1 MTGALLE
8 VDGVT
13 KRFGGLS
20 ALNELSFDVREGEI
34 VSVIGPNGAGKS
46 TVFNVITG
54 LYPPDG
60 GDVRLRG
67 QSIVG
72 LSPNRITKAGI
83 ARTFQN
89 VHLFPNMTVL
99 ENAMVGQHCRSKAGV
114 FGSILRT
121 PAVRREEA
129 AIRTRAR
136 ASLDFFGSRLAGYR
150 QDQPAFVLSYA
161 NRRRLEMARALA
173 TDPVIMLLDEPTAG
187 MNPRETLELRDHIVR
202 MRDELG
208 LTVLVIE
215 HDMRVVKGVSDRVVA
230 CDYGRKIAEGT
241 YEEVANDEQVV
252 EAYLGVRH
260 EELG

>member
-1 MTGALLE
+1 MSPALLE
-8 VDGVT
+8 VVGVT

-20 ALNELSFDVREGEI
+20 ALNDLSFEVGEGDI
-34 VSVIGPNGAGKS
+34 VLVIGPNGAGKS

-54 LYPPDG
+54 LYPPDEG
-60 GDVRLRG
+60 SVRFRG

-89 VHLFPNMTVL
+89 VHLFPNMSVL
-99 ENAMVGQHCRSKAGV
+99 ENAMIGQHCRTKAGV
-114 FGSILRT
+114 FGSIVRT
-121 PAVRREEA
+121 PRVRREEQ
-129 AIRTRAR
+129 AIRERAKE
-136 ASLDFFGSRLAGYR
+136 SLDFFGSRLAGYR
-150 QDQPAFVLSYA
+150 QDQPAFALSYA

-173 TDPVIMLLDEPTAG
+173 TDPAMVLLDEPTAG

-230 CDYGRKIAEGT
+230 CDYGCKIAEGT

-252 EAYLGVRH
+252 EAYLGRRH

>member
-1 MTGALLE
+1 MTTQLLE
-8 VDGVT
+8 VLGVT

-20 ALNELSFDVREGEI
+20 ALNELSFDVAEGEI
-34 VSVIGPNGAGKS
+34 VSIIGPNGAGKS

-54 LYPPDG
+54 LYPPDD

-67 QSIVG
+67 ETIVG
-72 LSPNRITKAGI
+72 LAPNRITRAGI

-89 VHLFPNMTVL
+89 VHLFPNMTVM
-99 ENAMVGQHCRSKAGV
+99 ENAMVGQHCRSTAGV
-114 FGSILRT
+114 FGSILRS
-121 PAVRREEA
+121 PRVRKEEA
-129 AIRTRAR
+129 RIRERAR
-136 ASLDFFGSRLAGYR
+136 ECLLFFGSRLAGYR

-173 TDPVIMLLDEPTAG
+173 TDPSIVLLDEPTAG

-215 HDMRVVKGVSDRVVA
+215 HDMRVVKGVSDRVIA
-230 CDYGRKIAEGT
+230 CDYGRKLAEGT
-241 YEEVANDEQVV
+241 YDEVANDEQVI
-252 EAYLGVRH
+252 EAYLGRRH

>member
-1 MTGALLE
+1 MSTALLE
-8 VDGVT
+8 VEGVT

-20 ALNELSFDVREGEI
+20 ALNDLSFRVGEGEI
-34 VSVIGPNGAGKS
+34 VSIIGPNGAGKS

-54 LYPPDG
+54 LYPPDE

-67 QSIVG
+67 ESVVG
-72 LSPNRITKAGI
+72 LAPNRITRAGI
-83 ARTFQN
+83 ARTFQT

-114 FGSILRT
+114 FGSIVRT
-121 PAVRREEA
+121 PSVRREEDG
-129 AIRTRAR
+129 IRVRAEE
-136 ASLDFFGSRLAGYR
+136 SLEFFGSRLAGYR
-150 QDQPAFVLSYA
+150 QDQPAFMLSYA

-173 TDPVIMLLDEPTAG
+173 TDPALMLLDEPTAG

-202 MRDELG
+202 MRDQLG

-252 EAYLGVRH
+252 EAYLGRRH